1 MNAEQIEKLIAAK
14 RRLDDL
20 LRLKKFLESLI
31 EKYTAIII
39 EPRKHRALEFVLRN
53 ALDNL
58 NPRWSIQVF
67 HGTENEVWLKELL
80 EKSFQ
85 EDLPRITLKN
95 LGVANLGTSQEYSKV
110 LASREFIEA
119 IPTETFLVF
128 QTDSMINPAQ
138 KGLID
143 KFIHYDYVGAP
154 WQSSILAVGNGG
166 FSLRKRSTMLR
177 IIDTLGPIK
186 NINED
191 VYFSTGCL
199 ILKANVPTR
208 EQAKEFSIETLYHTH
223 SFGLHRAWA
232 YHTDKL
238 EELCNQCEGLETLIQ
253 LQSISE

>member
-1 MNAEQIEKLIAAK
+1 MNADQIEGLVSAK

-20 LRLKKFLESLI
+20 LQLKMLLERFI

-39 EPRKHRALEFVLRN
+39 EPRKHRAMEFVLRN

-58 NPRWSIQVF
+58 NSRWSIQIF
-67 HGTENEVWLKELL
+67 HGTENEFWLKELL

-95 LGVANLGTSQEYSKV
+95 LGVANLESSQEYSKI
-110 LASREFIEA
+110 LAGREFVEA

-143 KFIHYDYVGAP
+143 RFINYDYVGAP

-177 IIDTLGPIK
+177 IIDILGPIK

-208 EQAKEFSIETLYHTH
+208 EQAKEFSIETVYHTH
-223 SFGLHRAWA
+223 SFGLHRAWI
-232 YHTDKL
+232 YHKDKL

-253 LQSISE
+253 LQSVIE